1 MDISETEHGWI
12 TINPTIFNGNR
23 YGKYTRYIKFS
34 YGKFLS
40 HIALGRLS
48 CLIQL
53 R

>member
-1 MDISETEHGWI
+1 MDISETEHGWT
-12 TINPTIFNGNR
+12 TINGNR
-23 YGKYTRYIKFS
+23 YEKFTKYMKFS

>member
-1 MDISETEHGWI
+1 MDISETEYGWI
-12 TINPTIFNGNR
+12 TI
-23 YGKYTRYIKFS
+23 YGKYTIYMKFS

-40 HIALGRLS
+40 HITMGRLS